1 MKKKLL
7 SLLTACSMM
16 ISASANA
23 AELTVGSATVAD
35 GKISGFTMTSDT
47 EANADIYVASYKG
60 GSLVGVSALKSAQI
74 SSGEGYYEI
83 SPLEYADEI
92 KVFVWDENLAPVSEM
107 MTISDIDSPTPILP
121 ALDSGVISAFRYTD
135 EAVVAAYNNE
145 GAAQAA
151 ISASEDGTA
160 ATALSVAE
168 GDYTDAEL
176 DMVRNSPILSPVNA
190 WGDMAY
196 IQVEFSAKG
205 YKDIAVSAKVGAT
218 KKGPKYYKL
227 QYSTDGETFVDAAEY
242 ALEANKTLYK
252 AFDKVAL
259 EGTDGYEKVYVRI
272 AINGTDTINGGTLS
286 GTSGEFAVNDI
297 LIYAQPDGTPTATP
311 VVSTPTPAP
320 TATPAPTPD
329 GGSTGGDEQG
339 DGTIHLLGDSIN
351 AAGVENV
358 TVDGSTVTITA
369 AGTYTID
376 GTLDNGRILVA
387 AADKSDEVIL
397 NLNNVSVSCADNA
410 PLCGTKGKLT
420 LLLNGTNTFI
430 DKNEAENAD
439 RENAAVFNKHDLTIK
454 PQDTAEGTPT
464 LSVNANYKNG
474 IRTKKDLEVGG
485 VNIDID
491 SSVGGGIKGDESIKF
506 TKKAGTIDITSA
518 GDAIK
523 TDYLPEIVDNGDGT
537 ASLAGGTITINGG
550 TFTINAQ
557 NGTDGGTSDGI
568 QADMLLTIKGGT
580 LDITATGEG
589 MKSNASTL
597 DVYEDETVI
606 VAEGGDGCID
616 ISGGDIKISAGE
628 DGVKATKAF
637 TMSDGKLNIVK
648 SADGIQTGDK
658 LALSST
664 EFYDVGGSV
673 NISGGEITVVASE
686 DGINATESFEM
697 SDGTLTVTSALD
709 GVQSG
714 DKLTA
719 LDIGT
724 GTDDETALYTK
735 NGTLLISGGT
745 INVKAGGGHTGRTN
759 VDVDY
764 SCKGIK
770 SNYILKV
777 TGGDIT
783 VDSLDDSIHC
793 DNTIRVTGGEMTLAS
808 DDDGVHGDYYLYI
821 SGDAYINVT
830 ASYEGIE
837 AAEIYISGGETY
849 VVASDDGAN
858 AAGDEPNFDA
868 PDIGD
873 AQTASLQSAELYA
886 WGGPSWGM
894 EDTSSYGYMEITD
907 GLLYIV
913 AGGDGFDSN
922 GNAKIS
928 GGIVLVNGPT
938 TGGNGVF
945 DIGDNNNTLT
955 ISGGIVVGAG
965 TKDMAVTPNSTGG
978 KAYILSGSSS
988 SGGMGGGGRPGQSS
1002 SSSGTTISAG
1012 VPFKVADS
1020 SGNEILVYK
1029 APVQAQWLFVMTP
1042 EMTSGSSYTLTT
1054 GGSYSG
1060 SVETGINGYGIMT
1073 GGTYSGGSSTTLT
1086 ATSK

>member
-1 MKKKLL
+1 MLQNMIMKKKLL
-7 SLLTACSMM
+7 SLLTACSLMAT
-16 ISASANA
+16 ASANA
-23 AELTVGSATVAD
+23 AQLSVGSATIEN
-35 GKISGFTMTSDT
+35 GEISGFTMRSDT
-47 EANADIYVASYKG
+47 EESADIYVASYRNGK
-60 GSLVGVSALKSAQI
+60 LVGVSTLKSAQI

-92 KVFVWDENLAPVSEM
+92 KVFVWDENLSPVSEA
-107 MTISDIDSPTPILP
+107 MTVVDGDSSTPTPTP
-121 ALDSGVISAFRYTD
+121 TV
-135 EAVVAAYNNE
+135 
-145 GAAQAA
+145 
-151 ISASEDGTA
+151 
-160 ATALSVAE
+160 
-168 GDYTDAEL
+168 
-176 DMVRNSPILSPVNA
+176 
-190 WGDMAY
+190 
-196 IQVEFSAKG
+196 
-205 YKDIAVSAKVGAT
+205 
-218 KKGPKYYKL
+218 
-227 QYSTDGETFVDAAEY
+227 
-242 ALEANKTLYK
+242 
-252 AFDKVAL
+252 
-259 EGTDGYEKVYVRI
+259 
-272 AINGTDTINGGTLS
+272 
-286 GTSGEFAVNDI
+286 
-297 LIYAQPDGTPTATP
+297 TPTATP
-311 VVSTPTPAP
+311 
-320 TATPAPTPD
+320 D
-329 GGSTGGDEQG
+329 EGGSGDSG
-339 DGTIHLLGDSIN
+339 NDDNYSSGTIHLLGDSIN
-351 AAGVENV
+351 ADGVENV
-358 TVDGSTVTITA
+358 TVDGSMVTITA

-376 GTLDNGRILVA
+376 GTLNNGRILVA
-387 AADKSDEVIL
+387 SANKSDEVII
-397 NLNNVSVSCADNA
+397 NLNNVNVSCDDNA
-410 PLCGTKGKLT
+410 PFCGTKGKVQ
-420 LLLNGTNTFI
+420 LLLNGTNTFT
-430 DKNEAENAD
+430 DKNETEPAD
-439 RENAAVFNKHDLTIK
+439 RENAAIFNKHDLTIK
-454 PQDTAEGTPT
+454 PQDTAEETPT
-464 LSVNANYKNG
+464 LVVNANYKNG

-491 SSVGGGIKGDESIKF
+491 SSVGGGIKGDESVKF

-523 TDYLPEIVDNGDGT
+523 TDYLPEIVDNDDGT
-537 ASLAGGTITINGG
+537 TSTAGGTITINGG
-550 TFTINAQ
+550 NFILNAQ
-557 NGTDGGTSDGI
+557 NGVDGGTSDGI

-589 MKSNASTL
+589 IKSNASTIE
-597 DVYEDETVI
+597 VYEDETVI

-628 DGVKATKAF
+628 DGVKATKSFA
-637 TMSDGKLNIVK
+637 MSGGKLNIVK

-658 LALSST
+658 IALSST

-673 NISGGEITVVASE
+673 DISGGEISVTSSE
-686 DGINATESFEM
+686 DGINTTEKFTM
-697 SDGTLTVTSALD
+697 TDGTLTIVSALD
-709 GVQSG
+709 GIQSG

-719 LDIGT
+719 ADIGT

-777 TGGDIT
+777 TGGNIT
-783 VDSLDDSIHC
+783 VDSLDDSVHC
-793 DNTIRVTGGEMTLAS
+793 DNTVRVTGGEMTLAT

-837 AAEIYISGGETY
+837 AAEIYISGGKTY
-849 VVASDDGAN
+849 LVASDDGAN

-868 PDIGD
+868 PDITEE
-873 AQTASLQSAELYA
+873 QTASLMSAELYA
-886 WGGPSWGM
+886 GGGPSWGM

-978 KAYILSGSSS
+978 KAYILSGGSSSS
-988 SGGMGGGGRPGQSS
+988 SGWGGGGRPGQSS

-1020 SGNEILVYK
+1020 SGNELLVYK